1 MEQQTIKTPK
11 NTAALQ
17 PKAAGAVAKK
27 KGSSVVEY
35 LNDAKFQAQIAAA
48 LPKFLDTEHFVRSA
62 LTEFRLNPA
71 LTDCSVPSVLGYF
84 MQAAACGL
92 EPASVLGQC
101 YPVPFNNKKTGKK
114 ECQFLLSYKGMLSI
128 ARRSGEIASVIAEVV
143 HEKDVFEIEYGLNP
157 NLIHKPCID
166 GNAGPMIGAY
176 VVVRFKGDGVEP
188 LIKYMPKSEIDKH
201 RARSKASSSGP
212 WVTDYEEMAKKTVFR
227 SIFKWLPVSIEQVMA
242 TTGDGAVAKYNSN
255 AVDAD
260 DALEVEFVAAED
272 DGTVEAVEEAP
283 VGVDEAVDKMAEQ
296 MKV

>member
-71 LTDCSVPSVLGYF
+71 LAECSVPSVLGYF

-101 YPVPFNNKKTGKK
+101 YPVPFNNKRTGQK
-114 ECQFLLSYKGMLSI
+114 ECQFLLSYRGMLAI
-128 ARRSGEIASVIAEVV
+128 ARRSGEIASVVAEVV
-143 HEKDVFEIEYGLNP
+143 HEKDEFSIEYGM
-157 NLIHKPCID
+157 KPDLKHLDIPELRACSYS
-166 GNAGPMIGAY
+166 M
-176 VVVRFKGDGVEP
+176 VRAKRVPHIRG
-188 LIKYMPKSEIDKH
+188 
-201 RARSKASSSGP
+201 
-212 WVTDYEEMAKKTVFR
+212 TEE
-227 SIFKWLPVSIEQVMA
+227 
-242 TTGDGAVAKYNSN
+242 
-255 AVDAD
+255 
-260 DALEVEFVAAED
+260 
-272 DGTVEAVEEAP
+272 EAVRLAKQEAQAKNADIIYVLP
-283 VGVDEAVDKMAEQ
+283 
-296 MKV
+296 